1 MIAAL
6 EKLVNKYLGV
16 LVLPSKKILVD
27 NTWDI
32 KHREGLTG
40 IIAFEKW
47 SIPQREAFYKCENL
61 TFILGVCPTLGSD
74 MRDMFYKAS
83 SFNQPLND
91 WDVSSV
97 TNLST
102 CFPDTHIPDKPN

>member
-1 MIAAL
+1 MIVDL

-32 KHREGLTG
+32 SHREGLTG
-40 IIAFEKW
+40 IIAFTKW
-47 SIPQREAFYKCENL
+47 SIPQRDAFKECKDL
-61 TFILGVCPTLGSD
+61 TFILGVCPTLGRD
-74 MRDMFYKAS
+74 MRWMFCVATN
-83 SFNQPLND
+83 FNQPLND

-97 TNLST
+97 VYT
-102 CFPDTHIPDKPN
+102 